1 MCAARPLGWWEGASI
16 TASSRGDGRK
26 SSPPEYCC
34 CSCPITCCGSMR
46 FLQSADAQWQLLW
59 GTKRNIHQNSSMLE
73 NPCLATSL
81 ATSCS
86 TAVVKAFFS
95 LNGKLQ
101 GNARREAALQLSML
115 CIYYA
120 LITQLVG
127 IAHLLAQ
134 MNTIPLQTGFRI
146 TGDKKKFCFF
156 IEFWITKWTKP
167 HVLSLRAYIY

>member
-1 MCAARPLGWWEGASI
+1 
-16 TASSRGDGRK
+16 
-26 SSPPEYCC
+26 
-34 CSCPITCCGSMR
+34 
-46 FLQSADAQWQLLW
+46 
-59 GTKRNIHQNSSMLE
+59 MLE
-73 NPCLATSL
+73 NPCLATGL

-115 CIYYA
+115 RIYYA
-120 LITQLVG
+120 LTTQPVG

-146 TGDKKKFCFF
+146 TGDKKN
-156 IEFWITKWTKP
+156 
-167 HVLSLRAYIY
+167 VLFLHRVLNN